1 MRERSREEDSSL
13 GKAFKARKA
22 ESSFGLLACMCEDE
36 VPSFL
41 SNVNAVSVPYAEK
54 QEFNRPR
61 HFCAVV
67 KCTPADRWFDAWK
80 GK

>member
-1 MRERSREEDSSL
+1 MR
-13 GKAFKARKA
+13 
-22 ESSFGLLACMCEDE
+22 EDE

-41 SNVNAVSVPYAEK
+41 SNVNAVSVPYAERK

-67 KCTPADRWFDAWK
+67 ECTPADRWFDAWK